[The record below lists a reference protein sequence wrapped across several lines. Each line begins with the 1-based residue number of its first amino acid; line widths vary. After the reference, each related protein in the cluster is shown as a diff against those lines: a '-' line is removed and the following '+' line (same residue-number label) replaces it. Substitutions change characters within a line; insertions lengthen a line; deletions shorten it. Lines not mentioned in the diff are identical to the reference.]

1 MIRIGRFTLPG
12 RAVLAPMAGVTDLPF
27 RRLCREF
34 GADLATSEMVISN
47 PDLRDS
53 RKSRLRLAHDESE
66 SPRVVQ
72 IAGAEP
78 AAMAEAA
85 RYNEAL
91 GADII
96 DINMG
101 CPAKKVCRKEAGSAL
116 LRDPALVQS
125 ILQAVVAAVN
135 VPVTLKFRTGWSP
148 EHRNGC
154 EIARIAQDSGIQS
167 IAVHG
172 RTRACR
178 YHGAVEYDTIAA
190 IKQQVC
196 IPVFANGD
204 ITSPQQAKRVLDY
217 TAADGVMVG
226 RGAQGQPWLFREINH
241 FLNTGKLLP
250 GVAREERLTTMLR
263 HVRELHQ
270 FYGERQGLKIA
281 RKHVSW
287 YLQDIEGLEQG
298 RRHFNALQSAS
309 EQIDAIH
316 HFDAIWQQHQTGEIA
331 A

>member
-34 GADLATSEMVISN
+34 GASLTTSEMVISN
-47 PDLRDS
+47 SELRSS
-53 RKSRLRLAHDESE
+53 RKTQLRLAHDAGET
-66 SPRVVQ
+66 PRVVQ

-78 AAMAEAA
+78 EAMAEAA
-85 RYNEAL
+85 RYNASL

-101 CPAKKVCRKEAGSAL
+101 CPAKKVCKREAGSAL
-116 LRDPALVQS
+116 LRDPVLVRQ
-125 ILQAVVAAVN
+125 ILQAVVNAVE

-154 EIARIAQDSGIQS
+154 EIARIAEDCGIQS
-167 IAVHG
+167 LAVHG

-190 IKQQVC
+190 IKQQVSL
-196 IPVFANGD
+196 PVFANGD
-204 ITSPQQAKRVLDY
+204 ITSPSAAKAVLDY
-217 TAADGVMVG
+217 TGADGVMVG

-241 FLNTGKLLP
+241 FLATGEALP
-250 GVAREERLTTMLR
+250 GATLTERWQTMLR
-263 HVRELHQ
+263 HVQHLHT
-270 FYGERQGLKIA
+270 FYGEAQGVKIA

-287 YLQDIEGLEQG
+287 YGQSINGFEQG
-298 RRHFNALQSAS
+298 RRLFNGLTSAG

-316 HFDAIWQQHQTGEIA
+316 RFGEEWQQIDTGEIA